1 MKIFLTTIISIFMLF
16 TVNLTSQD
24 AKPSQGI
31 SGQLFTLE
39 NSTQLLEVWDNL
51 GIFGSQGFSCSTDFH
66 PLSKN
71 ELLGKTDNGSLF
83 VCSTKGEILATLNN
97 CSWEIS
103 VSDGKIYSLQGTS
116 VSVYNNRLKLINS
129 FVLNEIPSYYTI
141 SGFCVTGNGTI
152 FVASYYFTPFS
163 GGDYKITTYDSQGKL
178 LKETRNLYADA
189 LIPAKSNSAFAI
201 IMGDQDSVVQEL
213 SPAGEE
219 ISRFSLQSDRKFD
232 LKAISPTL
240 QNTFIATLYSYPDTY
255 AYEFSQK
262 GKLIREYSFET
273 ATGDQITDFGG
284 VAKTS
289 LNALYLPNKGPD
301 GYRISKFNSRGK
313 LVKHIFNGS
322 QAKPSPVP
330 GFKRPDNLSD
340 ICQGPGRT
348 LLGLDAS
355 AKIVYQFNANGKV
368 LGSFQIPG
376 KKSGDL
382 RSFRMNSKEEIHI
395 LSGPK
400 ILVFSL
406 SGKRLRTIKP
416 KGKYSFSAGRSLEID
431 SKDNIYIL
439 KEPEN
444 SESHF
449 IVVLDPQGKPVK
461 QIAKN
466 LNPGFPFLPY
476 VRDIA
481 MDAYDDF
488 FLYYSDGMVQ
498 KISGKGELKGYFQT
512 IDRASSI
519 SIGPSGNVYICSNF
533 GSRFLVVLDSSF
545 NEIYRTDTTYQN
557 TACFNPFEGPTGRV
571 YVPYENGTTVV
582 FNSLTSY
589 SSSEE
594 KATISG
600 SHKALK
606 GFDTYYPKYS
616 DDLVFIEGVDN
627 KGNRFSSF
635 ATLDE
640 SQKYSFANI
649 PIGSKVKVWINHPL
663 PETVKYK
670 KPLASFTVSKT
681 SHKVNF
687 KYSAITDGSMTIIG
701 RVVYN
706 SGAPVHGALVR
717 SGKSKA
723 VSDLNGNFYLSVPAN
738 STQRITVSKDGL
750 NFEDSPRVVNVKNND
765 IFFID
770 FIEK

>member
-1 MKIFLTTIISIFMLF
+1 MKKILTALVSIFLLF
-16 TVNLTSQD
+16 NLTLISQD
-24 AKPSQGI
+24 ANSPANI
-31 SGQLFTLE
+31 AGQLFKLDD
-39 NSTQLLEVWDNL
+39 SAQLIEVWDNL
-51 GIFGSQGFSCSTDFH
+51 GLFGDQDFSCSTDFY
-66 PLSKN
+66 PLSKT
-71 ELLGKTDNGSLF
+71 ELLGKTDNGYLF
-83 VCSTKGEILATLNN
+83 VCSTQGDILATLN
-97 CSWEIS
+97 SFGKIGIS
-103 VSDGKIYSLQGTS
+103 SGNIYSLEGTR

-129 FVLNEIPSYYTI
+129 FVLNEIPSHYTI

-178 LKETRNLYADA
+178 IKETKDLYADA
-189 LIPAKSNSAFAI
+189 LIPAKNNSAFAI

-219 ISRFSLQSDRKFD
+219 ISRFSLGSERYMK
-232 LKAISPTL
+232 LKSVSPTL
-240 QNTFIATLYSYPDTY
+240 QNTFIATFYSYPDTFT
-255 AYEFSQK
+255 YEFSQK

-273 ATGDQITDFGG
+273 ATGEQITDFGG

-289 LNALYLPNKGPD
+289 LNALYLPNKGPE

-313 LVKHIFNGS
+313 LLKHIFNGS
-322 QAKPSPVP
+322 QAKPSPLP
-330 GFKRPDNLSD
+330 GFQRPDNLTD

-348 LLGLDAS
+348 LLGLDAQG
-355 AKIVYQFNANGKV
+355 KIVYQFNANGKV
-368 LGSFQIPG
+368 LGSFQIRD
-376 KKSGDL
+376 KNSGEF
-382 RSFRMNSKEEIHI
+382 RSLRMNSKEEIHI

-400 ILVFSL
+400 ILAFSL

-416 KGKYSFSAGRSLEID
+416 KGKYSFSDGSSLEID

-439 KEPEN
+439 KKPQD

-481 MDAYDDF
+481 MDANDDF

-498 KISGKGELKGYFQT
+498 KISNKGELKGYFHT
-512 IDRASSI
+512 IDSANSM

-533 GSRFLVVLDSSF
+533 GSRFLAVLDSSF

-571 YVPYENGTTVV
+571 YVPYGNGTTVV

-606 GFDTYYPKYS
+606 GLGTYYPMYS
-616 DDLVFIEGVDN
+616 DDLVFLEGVDN

-635 ATLDE
+635 TTLDE
-640 SQKYSFANI
+640 NRKYSFANI

-663 PETVKYK
+663 PGTVNYK
-670 KPLASFTVSKT
+670 RPLASFTVNKT

-706 SGAPVHGALVR
+706 SGAPVLGALVK
-717 SGKSKA
+717 SGKFKA
-723 VSDLNGNFYLSVPAN
+723 VTDLNGYFYLSVPAN
-738 STQRITVSKDGL
+738 STQKITVSKDGL
-750 NFEDSPRVVNVKNND
+750 KFENSPRDIKVRGND
-765 IFFID
+765 IFSVD
-770 FIEK
+770 FIEN